1 MSVFASQ
8 QLRYPIESSMTK
20 FNRIDGCIF
29 FCRAIILSWSI
40 FIVLVWRQRLQTL
53 PIMTSRKNLFL
64 QHYRTAIYTQRSWRL
79 LEIDTVRIYG
89 RLWFRPVNLF
99 YSPPDARLNIGGRY
113 SSGTHMYLCRS
124 NTKIEEI
131 SKIFATF
138 DALTPNRTQG
148 IHMLAQG
155 ALDRVSILTASTI
168 WSSLK
173 THPSPLQK
181 KD

>member
-53 PIMTSRKNLFL
+53 PIMTSRKNLFS

-89 RLWFRPVNLF
+89 RLWFRPVHLF
-99 YSPPDARLNIGGRY
+99 YFPPDARLNIGGIY
-113 SSGTHMYLCRS
+113 SSGTHRYLCRS
-124 NTKIEEI
+124 NAKIEGK
-131 SKIFATF
+131 SKIFSTF
-138 DALTPNRTQG
+138 DTLTPNRTSGTHKPVQDAQERPATT
-148 IHMLAQG
+148 LASTFRSPLKPNPG
-155 ALDRVSILTASTI
+155 ALHR
-168 WSSLK
+168 K
-173 THPSPLQK
+173 N
-181 KD
+181 